1 MTMKNDMIF
10 FSKDGQGLT
19 STSAD
24 HVANLAKEMIRGLE
38 TALSNMAFYS
48 VSVSLIVSETSE
60 LMSKGRDSEEL
71 ADVPRKLTA
80 IAKAKSLIA
89 WLREAIKAKERMLKE
104 VSDMTDEDYMELK
117 GIKPVE
123 YVAPA
128 PALTEDEYYASLTLD
143 ERNRYYELET
153 FAAVLGKA
161 IHPEGSFATARERML
176 ATILNPRKAVGQGRD
191 TVIYAYEPSLDEKE
205 VDDLYFKLQKQ
216 YREAQAGLNAI
227 KFGCQKAV
235 KESELEYAS
244 EVALR
249 RKRFM
254 DEQQRIA
261 DEAAVY
267 RKERARAIGNYKIV
281 IPQSLSGIYDEVT
294 QLGKK

>member
-48 VSVSLIVSETSE
+48 VSVSLIGSETSE

-128 PALTEDEYYASLTLD
+128 PALTEDEYYASLT
-143 ERNRYYELET
+143 
-153 FAAVLGKA
+153 
-161 IHPEGSFATARERML
+161 
-176 ATILNPRKAVGQGRD
+176 
-191 TVIYAYEPSLDEKE
+191 LDEKE

>member
-1 MTMKNDMIF
+1 MKNDMIF

-48 VSVSLIVSETSE
+48 VSVSLIGSETSE

-216 YREAQAGLNAI
+216 YRE
-227 KFGCQKAV
+227 V